1 MVNLGP
7 LGFPKKTPSKQT
19 KLFTYLISLARGA
32 NPDVLDKEFDLFHI
46 PHTPLLIQSFK
57 AVL

>member
-32 NPDVLDKEFDLFHI
+32 NPDVLDKDFDLFHI
-46 PHTPLLIQSFK
+46 PHTPSHTIL
-57 AVL
+57 